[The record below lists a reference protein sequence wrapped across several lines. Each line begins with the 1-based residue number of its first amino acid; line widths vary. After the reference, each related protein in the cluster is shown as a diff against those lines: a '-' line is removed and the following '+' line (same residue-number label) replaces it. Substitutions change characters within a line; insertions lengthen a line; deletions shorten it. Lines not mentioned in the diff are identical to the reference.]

1 MRRVIELVVLAY
13 ALGLAQS
20 GETSDLAHNAE
31 VQPSCNPTQLNLL
44 RTQREEAVHEVESLR
59 TERDETVEALTAKLA
74 HVEKRLHATE
84 SVLHRASRAEQALRT
99 ARGSGGSGGGA
110 GGDGGDGGDG
120 GGTAASAPA
129 IGGASRASRGVSR
142 DVTKVTGSRRHA
154 RARRSLTH
162 DYSFYVETWAE
173 LVDGIADYRT
183 QGVVE
188 MWFDIWPGAHLLAD
202 SRIVVASGE
211 RMYIFALD
219 YTTGSRR
226 DVGVGQVL
234 NAIIDGQ
241 DQTDLFEVEEGA
253 TLEMAGIHLT
263 RGRSISGLSRH
274 RADDA
279 WGLHGGAITVRGSL
293 FMFDCEISLCSSIFG
308 GAIYAHSET
317 NSANLVVE
325 TERVTIRDSAAVA
338 YPVPTSDA
346 PYVADGSTSDETWGR
361 YYGSLNMTSAGGAMF
376 FGDVNSVRIR
386 NCEFIRCE
394 SDDRGGALWIGTN
407 DLRDV
412 EVTGSLF
419 QENKAATQGGAI
431 YFNSMDRVSYVL
443 LHDSSF
449 VKNEAPLGA
458 AFHASEDDYVTIASL
473 HIDHDCQAQNHEAGT
488 QVDWW
493 HVFFF
498 SSDSSDH
505 ARGLSVATF
514 NCATSEV
521 ESIDRS
527 LDQSKRTCGYASLM
541 LGHKPIRR
549 LNWSC
554 PSLRLI

>member
-1 MRRVIELVVLAY
+1 PAPPLPQEYDYFVV
-13 ALGLAQS
+13 
-20 GETSDLAHNAE
+20 
-31 VQPSCNPTQLNLL
+31 
-44 RTQREEAVHEVESLR
+44 
-59 TERDETVEALTAKLA
+59 
-74 HVEKRLHATE
+74 
-84 SVLHRASRAEQALRT
+84 
-99 ARGSGGSGGGA
+99 
-110 GGDGGDGGDG
+110 
-120 GGTAASAPA
+120 
-129 IGGASRASRGVSR
+129 
-142 DVTKVTGSRRHA
+142 
-154 RARRSLTH
+154 
-162 DYSFYVETWAE
+162 VETWAE
-173 LVDGIADYRT
+173 LVAGIAEYRT
-183 QGVVE
+183 FGEVRL
-188 MWFDIWPGAHLLAD
+188 WFAIKPGAHLLAD

-211 RMYIFALD
+211 YMDIYALD
-219 YTTGSRR
+219 YTMGSGR

-241 DQTDLFEVEEGA
+241 YQTDLFEVEEGA

-279 WGLHGGAITVRGSL
+279 WGLHGGAITVRGTL
-293 FMFDCEISLCSSIFG
+293 YMTDCEISFCSSIFG

-317 NSANLVVE
+317 NYADLVVE
-325 TERVTIRDSAAVA
+325 MERLTIRDSAAVA
-338 YPVPTSDA
+338 YPVPTWDA
-346 PYVADGSTSDETWGR
+346 PYVADGSTSDETWDR
-361 YYGSLNMTSAGGAMF
+361 YYGSLDMTSAGGAMF
-376 FGDVNSVRIR
+376 VGDVATVTITH
-386 NCEFIRCE
+386 CEFIRCE

-407 DLRDV
+407 DLRGV

-419 QENKAATQGGAI
+419 QDNKAVTQGGAI

-443 LHDSSF
+443 LQDLSF

-458 AFHASEDDYVTIASL
+458 AFHASEHDYVTIASL

-498 SSDSSDH
+498 SDDSSDN

-521 ESIDRS
+521 ASIDRS